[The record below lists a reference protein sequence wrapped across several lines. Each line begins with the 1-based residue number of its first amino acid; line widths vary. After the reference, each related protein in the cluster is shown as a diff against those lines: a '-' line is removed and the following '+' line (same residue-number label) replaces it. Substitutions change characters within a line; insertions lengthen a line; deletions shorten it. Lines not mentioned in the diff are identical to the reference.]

1 MIGANIR
8 EWVRDSPT
16 VGASIEPSLRG
27 VWTTNNDWLWY
38 VCRTCLG
45 RLTARGVRLPNQEH
59 VWADRPEPIGVCSG
73 CE

>member
-1 MIGANIR
+1 MIGADIR

-16 VGASIEPSLRG
+16 AGAPIVPTLRG
-27 VWTTNNDWLWY
+27 VWTTGEDGLWY

-59 VWADRPEPIGVCSG
+59 VWKDLAEPIGVCAA

>member
-1 MIGANIR
+1 MIGTDIC

-16 VGASIEPSLRG
+16 PGTSIVPTLRG
-27 VWTTNNDWLWY
+27 VWTTGDDGLWY

-45 RLTARGVRLPNQEH
+45 RLTARGVRLPAQEH
-59 VWADRPEPIGVCSG
+59 VWHDQPSPIGVCAG

>member
-8 EWVRDSPT
+8 EWVRDSPAH
-16 VGASIEPSLRG
+16 GAPIVPSLRG
-27 VWTTNNDWLWY
+27 VWTIGEDGLWY

-45 RLTARGVRLPNQEH
+45 RLTGRGVSLPRVEH
-59 VWADRPEPIGVCSG
+59 VWVGAAEPIGVCAG